1 MPRRRRSTVSD
12 LASAPVVVVDDAG
25 GGIAERA
32 EELQR
37 LRASGRPVVI
47 AGRCASA
54 CTLYLSLDRVCV
66 TGRAVLQFHA
76 PSDPGLSQIFMA
88 LYPPSIRRWIAAR
101 GGLGARV
108 LTMSATE
115 AARHV
120 PVCPS
125 RS

>member
-1 MPRRRRSTVSD
+1 MTTCTVSD

-32 EELQR
+32 VELQR

-54 CTLYLSLDRVCV
+54 CTLYLSLHRTCI
-66 TGRAVLQFHA
+66 TSRAVLMFHG
-76 PSDPGLSQIFMA
+76 PSDPGLSPIFLG
-88 LYPPSIRRWIAAR
+88 LYPPGIRRWIAAR